1 MQPDDKEIDENRD
14 DGEIDIKDI
23 DEDNQLDKGERDDGE
38 RDDGE
43 KVDDNIEIN
52 ESISDPNI
60 QINNDGKG
68 IKKVLLHIPNG
79 EDENEIH
86 IKEEGQQNFFDPMAL
101 AETQLELDKLR
112 EEMYIRIQDLQDDL
126 ENANETIKQLKEVDI
141 NQKDKI
147 EELTSKNASYESQL
161 ELEKLGNSES
171 INSLKEQNSFLQN
184 QIGEI
189 HENIS
194 KNQKEQN
201 DSHETYHSEIE
212 KLTKTINDSQ
222 DKLNFLDK
230 TVSEKS
236 NQNIILEEDV
246 KSKDKNISNL
256 QKKIKKLNDEMDK
269 EKKKLI
275 STERAMQVEKQV
287 ATSNLMIA
295 EQKIQI
301 LEQRL
306 RFHSMNTS
314 GMNTSKTSENTNIT
328 LPELNKPMDFY
339 SNTNLD
345 SQELGKTNLIDTLQN
360 TITNLESD
368 IQNLKV
374 DLQSKDQKLKEEKE
388 SIKTTKKE
396 KEVLQRKI
404 DQIKVQFEIDKVTL
418 DNKIQELVTNKMK
431 EERGRIEFG
440 KELEK
445 KSSILTELEKNK
457 IALLDKINKLN
468 SDLEKKSEEIKKL
481 QSQKTEGTPEKN
493 SRRIDV
499 TPTKK
504 TGGTSRVP
512 RVNLGKK
519 KDSRTNISSVVTPLY
534 SRKSQRM
541 SQLVNFNDFIKNIN
555 NINTPQKNLS
565 PIEEFTFTQILK
577 EGWLVI
583 QLTDENGKRQ
593 WKRYYF
599 TVCGDDMNYYPN
611 NKQMESEEIGKF
623 NINNCEVKRADT
635 MTTKPNSFIISCGQK
650 DYSFYAD
657 DEEKCVSW
665 IEFLQHFKVNKR

>member
-1 MQPDDKEIDENRD
+1 
-14 DGEIDIKDI
+14 
-23 DEDNQLDKGERDDGE
+23 
-38 RDDGE
+38 
-43 KVDDNIEIN
+43 
-52 ESISDPNI
+52 
-60 QINNDGKG
+60 
-68 IKKVLLHIPNG
+68 
-79 EDENEIH
+79 
-86 IKEEGQQNFFDPMAL
+86 
-101 AETQLELDKLR
+101 
-112 EEMYIRIQDLQDDL
+112 
-126 ENANETIKQLKEVDI
+126 
-141 NQKDKI
+141 
-147 EELTSKNASYESQL
+147 
-161 ELEKLGNSES
+161 
-171 INSLKEQNSFLQN
+171 
-184 QIGEI
+184 
-189 HENIS
+189 
-194 KNQKEQN
+194 
-201 DSHETYHSEIE
+201 
-212 KLTKTINDSQ
+212 
-222 DKLNFLDK
+222 
-230 TVSEKS
+230 
-236 NQNIILEEDV
+236 
-246 KSKDKNISNL
+246 
-256 QKKIKKLNDEMDK
+256 
-269 EKKKLI
+269 
-275 STERAMQVEKQV
+275 
-287 ATSNLMIA
+287 
-295 EQKIQI
+295 
-301 LEQRL
+301 
-306 RFHSMNTS
+306 
-314 GMNTSKTSENTNIT
+314 
-328 LPELNKPMDFY
+328 
-339 SNTNLD
+339 
-345 SQELGKTNLIDTLQN
+345 
-360 TITNLESD
+360 
-368 IQNLKV
+368 
-374 DLQSKDQKLKEEKE
+374 
-388 SIKTTKKE
+388 
-396 KEVLQRKI
+396 
-404 DQIKVQFEIDKVTL
+404 
-418 DNKIQELVTNKMK
+418 MK